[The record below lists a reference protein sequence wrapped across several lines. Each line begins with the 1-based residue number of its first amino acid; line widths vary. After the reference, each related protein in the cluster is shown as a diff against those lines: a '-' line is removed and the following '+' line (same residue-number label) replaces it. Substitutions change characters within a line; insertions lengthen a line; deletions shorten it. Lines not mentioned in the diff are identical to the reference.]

1 MQVDELGDTVVA
13 IALTLPRI
21 VAAFLVLPLLTRQV
35 VPALVRNSLF
45 VSLALVAFPITM
57 AQDAGAF
64 AVAAWPVL
72 LLKEVFLGA
81 SLGFLFGSVF
91 WAISLAGGIID
102 TQAGSNLA
110 NVMDPVQGHQTS
122 LSGQWMSRL
131 ASVLFMVT
139 GAFLVFLDLLMSSY
153 ALWPVQE
160 MRPELAPDGAL
171 LFIGEFG
178 YIMTTG
184 LLIAAPAMMVLA
196 MSDLVFG
203 LVNRYAQ
210 QINILQFSLAVK
222 HWLATWVLI
231 LVLGTIVEILLRKL
245 FENRQLLER
254 LDAVFR

>member
-1 MQVDELGDTVVA
+1 
-13 IALTLPRI
+13 
-21 VAAFLVLPLLTRQV
+21 
-35 VPALVRNSLF
+35 
-45 VSLALVAFPITM
+45 
-57 AQDAGAF
+57 
-64 AVAAWPVL
+64 
-72 LLKEVFLGA
+72 
-81 SLGFLFGSVF
+81 
-91 WAISLAGGIID
+91 
-102 TQAGSNLA
+102 
-110 NVMDPVQGHQTS
+110 
-122 LSGQWMSRL
+122 
-131 ASVLFMVT
+131 
-139 GAFLVFLDLLMSSY
+139 
-153 ALWPVQE
+153 